1 MMETAHVD
9 NIAKSHEA
17 HKKHFDKFLHNGRE
31 ERLFTLKNKDNVE
44 YKINIRT
51 LDILSPFLRTRSK
64 WLTIGDYNGF
74 EAKYL
79 LDKNQHAV
87 ASDISN
93 SFLNAAKEEGLIEEV
108 SQQNVEQ
115 ISFESESFDYV
126 MCREAYHHFPRAYM
140 GAYEM
145 IRVAKKAA
153 IIIEPIDIIQKMPV
167 MLFLKNV
174 LDLFNPFLI
183 DRIWKNRF
191 SFEVVGNYVFKISER
206 EVEKMAMGI
215 GLPCIAF
222 KRINIVLEQLGDG
235 IRDTPYNKT
244 LWKKFQRKVAVKNIL
259 SKLHITPY
267 NTLCCI
273 IFKQMPSAEQIAD
286 MKNNGYE
293 ILPLPKNPY
302 LK

>member
-1 MMETAHVD
+1 MESAQID
-9 NIAKSHEA
+9 NISKSHEA
-17 HKKHFDKFLHNGRE
+17 HKKHFEKFLQNERE
-31 ERLFTLKNKDNVE
+31 QRLFTLRNKDNVE

-51 LDILSPFLRTRSK
+51 LDILAPFLHEQSS

-79 LDKNQHAV
+79 LDKGQRVV

-93 SFLNAAKEEGLIEEV
+93 SFLNAAKEEGLIQDV

-115 ISFESESFDYV
+115 LTYDSGAFNYV

-145 IRVAKKAA
+145 MRVANKAA

-174 LDLFNPFLI
+174 MDLFNPFLI
-183 DRIWKNRF
+183 NKIWKNRF
-191 SFEVVGNYVFKISER
+191 SFEIVGNYVFKISER

-222 KRINIVLEQLGDG
+222 KRINVVMEQLGEG
-235 IRDTPYNKT
+235 VKDTPYNKVV
-244 LWKKFQRKVAVKNIL
+244 WKKFQRKVTIKNL
-259 SKLHITPY
+259 LAKLHIIPY
-267 NTLCCI
+267 NTLCCV
-273 IFKQMPSAEQIAD
+273 IFKEMPSPKQIMD

>member
-1 MMETAHVD
+1 METIHID
-9 NIAKSHEA
+9 NITKSHEA
-17 HKKHFDKFLHNGRE
+17 HKNHFEKFLQNERE
-31 ERLFTLKNKDNVE
+31 QRLFTLKNKDNVE
-44 YKINIRT
+44 YKINVRT
-51 LDILSPFLRTRSK
+51 LDILNPFLRKPSR

-74 EAKYL
+74 EARYL
-79 LDKNQHAV
+79 LDHKQQVV

-108 SQQNVEQ
+108 SQQNVEH

-126 MCREAYHHFPRAYM
+126 MCREAYHHFPRAYL

-153 IIIEPIDIIQKMPV
+153 IIIEPIDIIQKMPI

-174 LDLFNPFLI
+174 LDIFNPFLI
-183 DRIWKNRF
+183 NKIWKNRF

-215 GLPCIAF
+215 GLPCIAY
-222 KRINIVLEQLGDG
+222 KRINVVMDNLGSG
-235 IRDTPYNKT
+235 VKDTPYNKSV
-244 LWKKFQRKVAVKNIL
+244 WNKFQRKVAFKNLL

-267 NTLCCI
+267 NILCCI
-273 IFKQMPSAEQIAD
+273 VFKQMPSEEQIAD
-286 MKNNGYE
+286 MKKNGYDV
-293 ILPLPKNPY
+293 LPLPKNPY